1 MEHGR
6 GDKKGKT
13 RIIPLALAFVFFTNN
28 LVNGF
33 VPLSSTAR
41 ENKTNVDPKLMV
53 EWTPYNLHGRIVN
66 GTKAALRQ
74 FPYQVS
80 LRETHNLEHF
90 CGGSLI
96 AEHTVLTAAHCMF
109 EETGDQVQPWRI
121 TVVAGN
127 LKLSQLSETG
137 QKRGVDEIHVHAE
150 FNPKTLENDIALL
163 ALKVPFKLTPEVNV
177 APLADNSPIP
187 DTICQVAGWGYPAED
202 YPVTS
207 ENLMYVDLP
216 LLSRGTCKKLL
227 EDITDFPPGMLC
239 AGYIEGQKDACQG
252 DSGGG
257 MICKGILTGVVSGGN
272 GCARPRSPGVYTDVN
287 YYKKWIA
294 TRSSVRTQATKIPF
308 EKQGSGSEQVM
319 ATTFYSNAH
328 LVARI
333 LKSYRES
340 KALESSRLK

>member
-319 ATTFYSNAH
+319 ATTLLLS
-328 LVARI
+328 I
-333 LKSYRES
+333 LLS
-340 KALESSRLK
+340 LLLNV